1 MTGGRGRR
9 GVALFTEGGAAGC
22 MAGRRTIAPYET
34 ADDASYAATEDEI
47 REFLREEASRDPDAI
62 ARFKAARRRAD
73 TDHRPRIRAIVDEA
87 VEDSQDGYFD
97 AESFGDMDLDLS
109 PVLDEARTLER
120 RGNRFEAGRLYRHLS
135 EVIGE
140 YMVGF
145 DDREGVFRDIF
156 HECLEGTARCAKA
169 GGPAEWGE
177 CIEYLVGQFVDVAR
191 FWRNDFGDCRSRPDT
206 PYAEILRRECR
217 GRGDLEV
224 WLSALREHSRKSGG
238 ASTPVLRMKAH
249 LAGRLGGRGSGRSRA
264 AAAAAARSAQLASTY
279 KQSADICADYVRRL
293 RRDGN
298 AREARQIAADGA
310 RRFPDARPVQLLVLA
325 LCQKSSE
332 EYRASLRRLFVLTGS
347 QKYLDEL
354 KTRSPCW
361 ASDRRAL
368 VGELKGDGDLLA
380 RVFDG
385 EGMIDE
391 LAGAAF
397 KFGLLAKYHSR
408 LAPTRHGPRMY
419 EEYKRH
425 VESIIKRARRSYHY
439 DAAIKYLRRM
449 RSIPGQEIKLER
461 YASGLRRR
469 YGRRRSLMERLGRM
483 GAPAGRHRAR

>member
-1 MTGGRGRR
+1 MTSGRMRR
-9 GVALFTEGGAAGC
+9 GAAFFTEVGAAGR
-22 MAGRRTIAPYET
+22 MAGRRAAAAPEA
-34 ADDASYAATEDEI
+34 ADDATYAATEDEI
-47 REFLREEASRDPDAI
+47 REFLREEAARDPDAI
-62 ARFKAARRRAD
+62 ARFKAARRRSD

-87 VEDSQDGYFD
+87 VEDSQGGYFD

-120 RGNRFEAGRLYRHLS
+120 KGNRFEAGRLYRHLS

-145 DDREGVFRDIF
+145 DDREGEFRDIF

-177 CIEYLVGQFVDVAR
+177 CIAYLVGQFVDVAQ

-206 PYAEILRRECR
+206 PYAKILRRECR
-217 GRGDLEV
+217 GRGDLEI

-249 LAGRLGGRGSGRSRA
+249 LAGRLGGRGSGRGRA
-264 AAAAAARSAQLASTY
+264 TAAAAARSAQLASAY
-279 KQSADICADYVRRL
+279 KQNADICADYVRRL

-298 AREARQIAADGA
+298 MREARRIAADGA
-310 RRFPDARPVQLLVLA
+310 RRFPGARPVHSLVLA
-325 LCQKSSE
+325 LCQKSSR
-332 EYRASLRRLFVLTGS
+332 EYRASLRRMFVLTGS
-347 QKYLDEL
+347 QRYLDEL
-354 KTRSPCW
+354 KARSPRW

-368 VGELKGDGDLLA
+368 VGEMKGNGNLLA

-391 LAGAAF
+391 LAKAAF
-397 KFGLLAKYHSR
+397 KFGLLERYHSK

-439 DAAIKYLRRM
+439 NAAIKYLRLM
-449 RSIPGQEIKLER
+449 RSIPGHEIKLER
-461 YASGLRRR
+461 YTSGLRRR

-483 GAPAGRHRAR
+483 GAPAGRAP